1 MNRILST
8 WLPASLAFLVAAG
21 GAAQSADPKDYQ
33 FTDVIDVQ
41 LVNVEVW
48 VTDKAGVPVTGL
60 QAEDFELYE
69 DGKPV
74 EISHFS
80 EIRQDTRLAASAPGS
95 AMSPAA
101 TTEASSADAE
111 PSHLIL
117 YFDEFHLSPPSRR
130 RAIQDI
136 SSFLATEE
144 VDPRR
149 VLILSQDSSLTT
161 EATFGSSWTELDTAL
176 QRLGRTPTRGSLSQ
190 SEKRLTILN
199 LQQLWDW
206 AQDVAGLAPNGD
218 SNEAACEFFLP
229 RAIPDIESYA
239 AESRQRIAASLDLLA
254 SAASFL
260 TGVPGPKTMLYVS
273 DALERAPGTDL
284 VSFVNDLCP
293 VQAQTPMFLLSDEL
307 SQHFRRLTRHANANR
322 VTIYALQAHG
332 LENSFLSGASQ
343 GTVELRS
350 LNAFDAALRTSER
363 DGLSTLAAET
373 GGRTIFNANRFG
385 EELEEIGREMS
396 SYYSLAY
403 APPHGGDQAEHEI
416 EVKLKNKQLRA
427 RHRRGYRDK
436 SADVRMTERLQGAVY
451 LGLVDN
457 PLGVRLAAGA
467 VREADTKGFL
477 RLPIHVLVP
486 AEKVVFLPRDGGV
499 TGQISVQVSTRNT
512 VDQKGIFDHRAY
524 RINWETPADRK
535 MIDLTLELEVPPGV
549 HLVAVG
555 VRDDATHDTSFVS
568 TTLEV
573 HPTTP
578 AVAARR

>member
-1 MNRILST
+1 MNPVRCK
-8 WLPASLAFLVAAG
+8 WLPPGLALLVAAG
-21 GAAQSADPKDYQ
+21 AAAQSADPKEYQ
-33 FTDVIDVQ
+33 FSDVIDVQ

-60 QAEDFELYE
+60 QAGDFELFE
-69 DGKPV
+69 DGERV

-80 EIRQDTRLAASAPGS
+80 EIRQDKRLAAPGGAASAAGATPS
-95 AMSPAA
+95 AV
-101 TTEASSADAE
+101 TE

-117 YFDEFHLSPPSRR
+117 YFDQLHLSPPSRR
-130 RAIQDI
+130 RTIQDI
-136 SSFLATEE
+136 SSFLATEA

-149 VLILSQDSSLTT
+149 VLILSQASSLTT
-161 EATFGSSWTELDTAL
+161 EATFGSSWPELDAAL
-176 QRLGRTPTRGSLSQ
+176 GRLGESPTRGSLSQ
-190 SEKRLTILN
+190 SEKRLTIRN

-206 AQDVAGLAPNGD
+206 AQGVAGLAPSGD
-218 SNEAACEFFLP
+218 SNEAACELFLP

-239 AESRQRIAASLDLLA
+239 AESRERIASSLDLLA
-254 SAASFL
+254 STASFL

-293 VQAQTPMFLLSDEL
+293 VQTQTPMFLLSDEL
-307 SQHFRRLTRHANANR
+307 SQQFRRLTRHANANR
-322 VTIYALQAHG
+322 VTIHTLQAQG
-332 LENSFLSGASQ
+332 LESRLLSGATEGS
-343 GTVELRS
+343 VDLRS
-350 LNAFDAALRTSER
+350 LNAFDAALRSSER

-373 GGRTIFNANRFG
+373 GGRTIFNANTFG
-385 EELEEIGREMS
+385 AELEEVAREMS

-403 APPHGGDQAEHEI
+403 APPHGGDEAEHEI
-416 EVKLKNKQLRA
+416 QVRLENRQLRA
-427 RHRRGYRDK
+427 RHRKGYRDK

-467 VREADTKGFL
+467 IRGADAQGFL
-477 RLPIHVLVP
+477 RLPLHILVP
-486 AEKVVFLPRDGGV
+486 AEKIVFLPRDGGV
-499 TGQISVQVSTRNT
+499 TGQVSVQVSTRNT

-524 RINWETPADRK
+524 RINWKTASDRDTV
-535 MIDLTLELEVPPGV
+535 DLTLELEVPPGV

-568 TTLEV
+568 TTIEV
-573 HPTTP
+573 HPTAP
-578 AVAARR
+578 AVAAQQ

>member
-1 MNRILST
+1 MNRLLLRWLS
-8 WLPASLAFLVAAG
+8 PSLVFLVAAV
-21 GAAQSADPKDYQ
+21 GAAQSAAPSDYQ

-60 QAEDFELYE
+60 KAEDFELYE
-69 DGKPV
+69 DGQPV
-74 EISHFS
+74 DITHFS
-80 EIRQDTRLAASAPGS
+80 EIRQDTRLPAGTAPSALASSTASAPQ
-95 AMSPAA
+95 PAN
-101 TTEASSADAE
+101 TE

-117 YFDEFHLSPPSRR
+117 YFDELHLSPSSRR

-136 SSFLATEE
+136 SSFLATET

-161 EATFGSSWTELDTAL
+161 EATFGSTWTELDAAL
-176 QRLGRTPTRGSLSQ
+176 ERLGKSRTRGSLSQ
-190 SEKRLTILN
+190 SEKRLTIRN

-206 AQDVAGLAPNGD
+206 AQSVAGLAPSGD
-218 SNEAACEFFLP
+218 SNEAACEIYLP
-229 RAIPDIESYA
+229 RAIPDIESFA
-239 AESRQRIAASLDLLA
+239 AESRQRIAESLDLLA

-260 TGVPGPKTMLYVS
+260 TGVPGPKTLLYIS
-273 DALERAPGTDL
+273 DSLERAPGTDL

-293 VQAQTPMFLLSDEL
+293 VQTQTPMFLLSDEL

-322 VTIYALQAHG
+322 VTIYTLQAHG
-332 LENSFLSGASQ
+332 LESGFLSGAAE

-350 LNAFDAALRTSER
+350 LNTFDAALRTSER
-363 DGLSTLAAET
+363 AGLSTLAAET
-373 GGRTIFNANRFG
+373 GGRTVFNANTFG
-385 EELEEIGREMS
+385 GELEEIAREMS

-403 APPHGGDQAEHEI
+403 APPHGGDEAEHEI
-416 EVKLKNKQLRA
+416 EVKLKNKQLRT

-436 SADVRMTERLQGAVY
+436 SADVRMTERLEGAVY

-457 PLGVRLAAGA
+457 PLGVRLAAGT
-467 VREADTKGFL
+467 VREADTQGFL
-477 RLPIHVLVP
+477 RLPLHVLVP
-486 AEKVVFLPRDGGV
+486 AEKIVFLPREGGV

-524 RINWETPADRK
+524 RINWKTPSDRER
-535 MIDLTLELEVPPGV
+535 IDLTLELEVPPGV

-568 TTLEV
+568 TTIEV
-573 HPTTP
+573 HPTAPTDQP
-578 AVAARR
+578 